1 MTDRTRR
8 LTVVGVLVFLGCS
21 SRAPESQVS
30 LAGRPIELQELTAD
44 EVARDVQIT
53 PRDDSVFFQAP
64 PIETTKLIDLHSAGE
79 ELGVSLG
86 SVERMRLGYL
96 FSVLNRATSE
106 MKSYVLFQSNFV
118 TGEHR
123 YTSVSLPD
131 GHPLQFT
138 VSRAPDPCVPN
149 CFPVVEAL
157 IVSIPDDVLRAS
169 QASGLTLTVTLD
181 TGDAIT
187 VKGIPAYV
195 QGYLQAVD
203 TYRSPQHQAN

>member
-8 LTVVGVLVFLGCS
+8 LTLVGVLFFLGCS
-21 SRAPESQVS
+21 SSTPESQVS
-30 LAGRPIELQELTAD
+30 LAGRPVDLQELTAD

-53 PRDDSVFFQAP
+53 PRGDSVFFQAP
-64 PIETTKLIDLHSAGE
+64 PIQTTKLIDLHRAGE
-79 ELGVSLG
+79 ELGISLG
-86 SVERMRLGYL
+86 TVERMRLGYL
-96 FSVLNRATSE
+96 FSVLNRATGE
-106 MKSYVLFQSNFV
+106 MKNYVLFQSNFV

-131 GHPLQFT
+131 RHPLQFT
-138 VSRAPDPCVPN
+138 VARAPDPCVPN
-149 CFPVVEAL
+149 CFPIVEAL
-157 IVSIPDDVLRAS
+157 IVSIPDDVLRGS
-169 QASGLTLTVTLD
+169 QAGGLTLTITLD

-203 TYRSPQHQAN
+203 TYRSPGSQAN